1 MAEKEEKILYLCTCG
16 EDNPEKAH
24 MPFVLG
30 NAALAMDVQ
39 ATIVLNGNGVTLAQK
54 GFADSMPP
62 GGGFPPMKELLASF
76 IELGGKIW
84 VCGPCIKV
92 REIDEAN
99 LIEGA
104 TVTAAGAVNVEAIEA
119 DAVFVF

>member
-1 MAEKEEKILYLCTCG
+1 MAEKEEKILYVCTCG